1 MAQNPSE
8 AFLFEGNYTLDLASN
23 IKGGTE
29 QGYAYLGNLDLNFTF
44 DTEKL
49 GLWEGGQFFVYLL
62 NNHGNALSPLM
73 GDFQVAN
80 NIEAD
85 PNSRLYEFW
94 YQHHFKNG
102 SLTLG
107 QHNLNSV
114 FAITETGGF
123 FIL

>member
-1 MAQNPSE
+1 M
-8 AFLFEGNYTLDLASN
+8 
-23 IKGGTE
+23 
-29 QGYAYLGNLDLNFTF
+29 
-44 DTEKL
+44 
-49 GLWEGGQFFVYLL
+49 WEGGQFFVYLL

-85 PNSRLYEFW
+85 SNSRLYEFW

-123 FIL
+123 FINSSFGIQPDLSANFPISIFPLAGLGGILSVNITPKMNNFVHFEE